1 MRTVRAIAC
10 AAIVLAA
17 CNSKSAPSNTTGSN
31 ATGSNTASDAGGV
44 PLDTLVGTPFAI
56 AATTTQLV
64 TAITADWNA
73 TSAELRLW
81 KRDGVA
87 WKPVGDPWR
96 GVVGRAGTG
105 WGSGLH
111 GRAPA
116 GREGPIKREG
126 DGKSPAGVFDLTS
139 AFGYAKAPPSGSK
152 IGYQQVD
159 TNWKCVDDPDSREYN
174 RVLDARTTTVDWNS
188 AEEMRRADDAYTWVV
203 EVAHNASRTPKDGS
217 CIFLHVWSGSE
228 SSTVGCTAMEEPQLA
243 SLIAKLVPADR
254 PAFVL
259 LPRAEYDALADAWNL
274 PR

>member
-1 MRTVRAIAC
+1 LRTVRAIAC
-10 AAIVLAA
+10 AALVVAA
-17 CNSKSAPSNTTGSN
+17 CNSKSAPSNTTGSSSP
-31 ATGSNTASDAGGV
+31 TTASDAGS
-44 PLDTLVGTPFAI
+44 TPIDAAAAFAI
-56 AATTTQLV
+56 PATTKQLL
-64 TAITADWNA
+64 TATTADWDA

-81 KRDGVA
+81 KRDGA
-87 WKPVGDPWR
+87 GWKQVGPVWS

-111 GRAPA
+111 GRGAPA

-139 AFGYAKAPPSGSK
+139 AFGYAKSAPPGTTL
-152 IGYQQVD
+152 GYQQVD
-159 TNWKCVDDPDSREYN
+159 TNWKCVDDPASRDYN

-188 AEEMRRADDAYTWVV
+188 AEEMRRDDDAYAWVV
-203 EVAHNASRTPKDGS
+203 EIAHNASRTPKDGS
-217 CIFLHVWSGSE
+217 CIFLHVWSGPKSA
-228 SSTVGCTAMEEPQLA
+228 TVGCTAMEEPQLA